1 MLKNYLKTA
10 LRNILRH
17 KGYSFINIA
26 GLALGMACC
35 ILILLWVKDELSFD
49 RFNKNYNDIYRVIID
64 DQFQD
69 SYAVTPAPLGKAL
82 LSDYPEIMDFV
93 RLRLGYKVILKIN
106 SETFV
111 ETDFTFADPSIFD
124 IFTFKFLNGN
134 AKEALSSPNSIV
146 LTEGAAVK
154 YFGEINPIG
163 KTLTVNNRFDFTVT
177 GIIKNVPSNS
187 HFTFNV
193 LAPFPVLK
201 KFGEKIESWGSYGYR
216 TYLRLRKGTAYK
228 PVSLKIKDYLKKHSP
243 DGKITLRLQPLREIH
258 LHSASI
264 RSRGGSGD
272 IRLVYVFTMIAL
284 FILIIACINFMNLT
298 TARASNRAREVGMR
312 KVTGARRI
320 EIIKQF
326 FGESILLSFIGLILA
341 IFLVDLL
348 LPVFNDLC
356 GKQLQ
361 LEIFTNGGILF
372 WLIGIAFCTGILS
385 GIYPALFLSSFQP
398 IKVLKGGVISG
409 TRKSLL
415 RKVLVVTQFTL
426 STLLIIGTIVLYH
439 QMNYMRNRE
448 LGFNKDHLAY
458 VHMPIKMGKQ
468 YESIKNEFLSDPN
481 VINVC
486 AASNLPVSP
495 LFSTEGVEWEG
506 KKPQEEML
514 INISFTDYDYAK
526 TLKMKMAE
534 GRFFSRAFS
543 SDVKGAYVVN
553 ETAVK
558 TMGVK
563 SPVGKWFKLHEN
575 KGIIVGVVKDF
586 NFTSL
591 HRKIEPL
598 LMCISPEE
606 YSYFLVRIKSESI
619 SEAVNSMKKK
629 WQKSTAGLPFEY
641 GFMDE
646 RIDNLYRTEQRIG
659 KAFLYFTFLSIFIAC
674 LGLFG
679 LASYLTEQR
688 KKEVGIRKVL
698 GAPVKGIVFLVSKE
712 FLKWVIL
719 ANIISWPAAY
729 FAVDRLLQ
737 VYAYRISIGPLP
749 FVVALVF
756 ALLIAIF
763 TVSYQSIKAALT
775 NPVEAIKY
783 E

>member
-1 MLKNYLKTA
+1 MFKNYLKTA
-10 LRNILRH
+10 VRNILRH

-35 ILILLWVKDELSFD
+35 ILILLWVTDELSFD

-82 LSDYPEIMDFV
+82 LSDYPEVMDFV
-93 RLRLGYKVILKIN
+93 RLRSEYKVILKIN

-111 ETDFTFADPSIFD
+111 EKDFTFADPSIFD
-124 IFTFKFLNGN
+124 IFTFKFLHGS
-134 AKEALSSPNSIV
+134 AKEALSSPDSII
-146 LTEGAAVK
+146 LTEAAAVK
-154 YFGEINPIG
+154 YFGETNPMG
-163 KTLTVNNRFDFTVT
+163 KTLTVNNRFDFTVS
-177 GIIKNVPSNS
+177 GIIKNVPPNS
-187 HFTFNV
+187 HFTFNI

-201 KFGEKIESWGSYGYR
+201 KFGKEIESWGSYGYR
-216 TYLRLRKGTAYK
+216 TYVRLRKGTDYK
-228 PVSLKIKDYLKKHSP
+228 PVSLKMKHYLKKHSP
-243 DGKITLRLQPLREIH
+243 DGKITLRLQPLRDIH

-272 IRLVYVFTMIAL
+272 IRLVYVFTMIAT

-341 IFLVDLL
+341 LFLVDLL
-348 LPVFNDLC
+348 LPVFNELC
-356 GKQLQ
+356 GKQLHMD
-361 LEIFTNGGILF
+361 IFTNGGILV
-372 WLIGIAFCTGILS
+372 WLIGIALCTGILS
-385 GIYPALFLSSFQP
+385 GVYPALFLSSFQP
-398 IKVLKGGVISG
+398 INVLKGGVVPG
-409 TRKSLL
+409 TKKSWL

-426 STLLIIGTIVLYH
+426 STLLIIATIVVYH

-458 VHMPIKMGKQ
+458 IRMPVAMDKQ

-486 AASNLPVSP
+486 AASNLPVNP
-495 LFSTEGVEWEG
+495 LNSTEGVEWEG
-506 KKPQEEML
+506 KKPQDEML
-514 INISFTDYDYAK
+514 INISFTGYDYAK
-526 TLKMKMAE
+526 TLNVKMAD

-543 SDVKGAYVVN
+543 TDVKGAYVVN
-553 ETAVK
+553 ETAANV
-558 TMGVK
+558 MGMK

-598 LMCISPEE
+598 LMSISPEK
-606 YSYFLVRIKSESI
+606 YSYFLVRIKSDSI
-619 SEAVNSMKKK
+619 FEAIDSMKTK
-629 WQKSTAGLPFEY
+629 WQESTSGLPFEY

-646 RIDNLYRTEQRIG
+646 RIDNLYRTEKRIG
-659 KAFLYFTFLSIFIAC
+659 KSFLYFTVLSIFIAC

-749 FVVALVF
+749 FVAALVF
-756 ALLIAIF
+756 ALLIAVF
-763 TVSYQSIKAALT
+763 TVSYQSIKAGLT
-775 NPVEAIKY
+775 NPVEALRY

>member
-1 MLKNYLKTA
+1 MFKNYLKTA

-49 RFNKNYNDIYRVIID
+49 RYHKNCNEIYRVIID

-69 SYAVTPAPLGKAL
+69 TYAVTPAPLGKSL
-82 LSDYPEIMDFV
+82 VSDYPEIMDFV
-93 RLRLGYKVILKIN
+93 RLSLGNKVILKIN

-111 ETDFTFADPSIFD
+111 EKDFTFADPSIFD
-124 IFTFKFLNGN
+124 IFTFNFLNGD
-134 AKEALSSPNSIV
+134 AKEALSSPDSII
-146 LTEGAAVK
+146 LTEAAAVK
-154 YFGEINPIG
+154 YFGNTNPMG
-163 KTLTVNNRFDFTVT
+163 KTFTVNNRFDFTVT
-177 GIIKNVPSNS
+177 GIIKNVPPNS

-193 LAPFPVLK
+193 LAPFPALK
-201 KFGEKIESWGSYGYR
+201 KFGEEIESWRNYGYR

-228 PVSLKIKDYLKKHSP
+228 PVSLKIKDYLKKDNP
-243 DGKITLRLQPLREIH
+243 EDKITLRLQPLREIH

-272 IRLVYVFTMIAL
+272 IRLVYIFSMIAM

-298 TARASNRAREVGMR
+298 TARASKRAREVGMR
-312 KVTGARRI
+312 KVAGARRI

-326 FGESILLSFIGLILA
+326 FGESILLSFVGLILA

-356 GKQLQ
+356 GKELQ
-361 LEIFTNGGILF
+361 LEIFTDGRIIF
-372 WLIGIAFCTGILS
+372 WLIGIALCTGILS
-385 GIYPALFLSSFQP
+385 GIYPALFLSSFQT

-409 TRKSLL
+409 TKKSWL

-426 STLLIIGTIVLYH
+426 STLLIISTIVLYH

-458 VHMPIKMGKQ
+458 VHMPIKMDKQ

-534 GRFFSRAFS
+534 GRFFSKAFS

-553 ETAVK
+553 ETAVQ
-558 TMGVK
+558 TMGMK

-598 LMCISPEE
+598 LMSISPEE

-619 SEAVNSMKKK
+619 SEAINSMKTK
-629 WQKSTAGLPFEY
+629 WQKSTSGLPFEY

-646 RIDNLYRTEQRIG
+646 RIDNLYRTEKRIG

-679 LASYLTEQR
+679 LASYMTEQR

-698 GAPVKGIVFLVSKE
+698 GAPVNGIVFLVSKE

-749 FVVALVF
+749 FVAALVL

-775 NPVEAIKY
+775 NPVEALKY